1 MPDTDCCNKLPANA
15 RTVRRSPVKDH
26 NNPYEAAVADATV
39 LIFLGKLD
47 KLDRLRE
54 RYGTVSIPEAVH
66 EEVVVAGK
74 EIGARD
80 AALAEA
86 AIEDGWLVVESV
98 EANPAVE
105 RFDLEAG
112 ETAALSL
119 ALELDADCL
128 LADEEAVREV
138 ARLLDLEPRGT
149 LSILFDELR
158 SGEATFDDFVDS
170 LERLVDEGFYLDE
183 AVYLQAI
190 RKARELAD

>member
-1 MPDTDCCNKLPANA
+1 MPNEE
-15 RTVRRSPVKDH
+15 VI
-26 NNPYEAAVADATV
+26 ADATV

-47 KLDRLRE
+47 KLGRLQE
-54 RYGTVSIPEAVH
+54 RYGSVYIPEGVY

-80 AALAEA
+80 AALAEE

-98 EANPAVE
+98 DINPAVE

-149 LSILFDELR
+149 LSVLFGELR
-158 SGEATFDDFVDS
+158 SGEATFEEFVTS
-170 LERLVDEGFYLDE
+170 LERLIDEGFYLDE
-183 AVYLQAI
+183 SVYLKAV
-190 RKARELAD
+190 RKARELAE